1 MLLCDL
7 RDTAVSVGTNRGH
20 SSGGEVPSVPT
31 LVGVGS
37 SGASMSSGSTASG
50 VSPVFSSCLR
60 FRRYTASPTCT
71 LKLLG
76 PAFAVHVP
84 GLQVFSPG
92 SLMRTASPT
101 LICSKGLACLL

>member
-1 MLLCDL
+1 MFRCGL
-7 RDTAVSVGTNRGH
+7 RDTAVSVGTNGGH
-20 SSGGEVPSVPT
+20 SSGGDVST

-50 VSPVFSSCLR
+50 ISPVFSICPR
-60 FRRYTASPTCT
+60 FRRYTVSPTCT

>member
-1 MLLCDL
+1 MLRCDL
-7 RDTAVSVGTNRGH
+7 RDTVVSVGANGGH
-20 SSGGEVPSVPT
+20 SSGGEVPSAPT

-92 SLMRTASPT
+92 SLMCTASPT

>member
-1 MLLCDL
+1 MFRCVL
-7 RDTAVSVGTNRGH
+7 RDTAVSVGTNGGH
-20 SSGGEVPSVPT
+20 SSGGEVST

-37 SGASMSSGSTASG
+37 SGASMSSGSTTSG
-50 VSPVFSSCLR
+50 VSPVFSICLR
-60 FRRYTASPTCT
+60 FRRYTVSPTCT
-71 LKLLG
+71 LKHSEA
-76 PAFAVHVP
+76 PAVHVP